1 MKKTYEK
8 FEMEVFVFDKE
19 DVLVAS
25 GILPVKSEHDNAY
38 VDYST
43 LFDDF
48 FMS

>member
-25 GILPVKSEHDNAY
+25 GVILPVN
-38 VDYST
+38 
-43 LFDDF
+43 LDDALED
-48 FMS
+48 